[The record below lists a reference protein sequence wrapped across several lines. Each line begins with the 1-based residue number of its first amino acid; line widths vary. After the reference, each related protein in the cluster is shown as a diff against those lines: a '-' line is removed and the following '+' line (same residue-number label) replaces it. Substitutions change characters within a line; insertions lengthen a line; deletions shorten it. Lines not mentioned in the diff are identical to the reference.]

1 VDTSV
6 LPHAKRREQAG
17 VPGRRLS
24 ARLVNR
30 VEHCPKKAKRR
41 AENQAPKAKR
51 REQAGVP
58 GRRLSPRLVNR
69 VEHCPKKAKRRAE
82 CRNPSADRVA
92 PNAQPR

>member
-1 VDTSV
+1 
-6 LPHAKRREQAG
+6 

-24 ARLVNR
+24 A
-30 VEHCPKKAKRR
+30 
-41 AENQAPKAKR
+41 
-51 REQAGVP
+51 
-58 GRRLSPRLVNR
+58 RLVNR